1 MEQTII
7 QMLNHIEKE
16 HDVKIILAS
25 ESGSRA
31 WGFPSS
37 DSDYDVRF
45 IYAHQ
50 TDWYLSIGNKKDVI
64 ELPVDKVLDV
74 NGWDLKKAL
83 QLMRKSNSPL
93 LEWLGSPIKY
103 KILPDAHEKLLS
115 LSKQA
120 FMPETACWHYLSM
133 ARKSFEGLTK
143 DGKAR
148 LKPYLY
154 TLRAL
159 LCCEWIIRHLSQPPM
174 RICDVMTGLVIDD
187 NIIEEINH
195 LIQMKKMHSEKYKM
209 EKSNILHNYITGRI
223 DRLHHQI
230 PINPQKLEL
239 KMFDGVFRNILSEIN
254 A

>member
-7 QMLNHIEKE
+7 QMLNHIKKE

-83 QLMRKSNSPL
+83 QLMHMKNCCLCPNRPSCRKPHA
-93 LEWLGSPIKY
+93 GITC
-103 KILPDAHEKLLS
+103 
-115 LSKQA
+115 Q
-120 FMPETACWHYLSM
+120 WH
-133 ARKSFEGLTK
+133 A
-143 DGKAR
+143 KA
-148 LKPYLY
+148 
-154 TLRAL
+154 LR
-159 LCCEWIIRHLSQPPM
+159 
-174 RICDVMTGLVIDD
+174 G
-187 NIIEEINH
+187 
-195 LIQMKKMHSEKYKM
+195 
-209 EKSNILHNYITGRI
+209 
-223 DRLHHQI
+223 
-230 PINPQKLEL
+230 
-239 KMFDGVFRNILSEIN
+239 
-254 A
+254 